1 VSQRS
6 LAVLYQRASFGLG
19 ISLSFNIH
27 ASEAAF
33 VPGHICLG
41 NHLLICVTPRHRCE
55 GVPVTRNTTS
65 PIEANEPIEKRTK
78 TVIQSVT
85 MRPVAPPANDIALFE
100 GSLLDSSPAERK
112 KRTWT
117 TIFSFAL
124 QLSLIGL
131 LILPPLWFTD
141 VLPKPQLVSFLEA
154 PPPPPPPPPA
164 PAAST
169 PARARVVKVTSNI
182 VNGQLRTP
190 SRVPARVQM
199 IKEDDTPPPV
209 LATGGLVGGVPG
221 GIPGGQLNGVIGG
234 IVSSSLPPAPP
245 LPKPAPTVQ
254 RVRVSPGVITGLL
267 VHRVEPTYPPVAQQ
281 AHIQGSVVLTA
292 IIDKNGNVQQL
303 RLVSGPPLLVPAA
316 IEAVK
321 QWHYKPFLLNG
332 EPLEVETTVTINF
345 HLRSE

>member
-1 VSQRS
+1 
-6 LAVLYQRASFGLG
+6 
-19 ISLSFNIH
+19 
-27 ASEAAF
+27 
-33 VPGHICLG
+33 
-41 NHLLICVTPRHRCE
+41 VTK
-55 GVPVTRNTTS
+55 NTIS
-65 PIEANEPIEKRTK
+65 PIETNEPIEKRTRI
-78 TVIQSVT
+78 VVQSVV
-85 MRPVAPPANDIALFE
+85 MEPAAPSDNDKALFE
-100 GSLLDSSPAERK
+100 DSLLDVSPTQRK
-112 KRTWT
+112 KRTWS
-117 TIFSFAL
+117 TILSFAL
-124 QLSLIGL
+124 QFSLIGL
-131 LILPPLWFTD
+131 LILLPLWFTD

-164 PAAST
+164 AST
-169 PARARVVKVTSNI
+169 PPRARVVKLTSNV

-190 SRVPARVQM
+190 SRVPAKVQM

-209 LATGGLVGGVPG
+209 LATGGVVGGVPG

-234 IVSSSLPPAPP
+234 IVSSGLPPAPP
-245 LPKPAPTVQ
+245 LPKPTPTVQ

-267 VHRVEPTYPPVAQQ
+267 IHRVEPTYPSVAQQ

-303 RLVSGPPLLVPAA
+303 RLVSGQPLLVTAA

-332 EPLEVETTVTINF
+332 EPLEVETTVTVNF